1 MIKKNGKFRPV
12 INLRK
17 LNEFVEYFHFKME
30 TLQHVTELLKRDAY
44 FTSIDLENAHFS
56 IPISKNLRKYLKFI
70 WNVLY
75 EFVCLAFGLSS
86 APRVFTKIMKF
97 FLT

>member
-1 MIKKNGKFRPV
+1 MHKKRALIDIEIKNLLNLGAIQISKNEKDQFISNLFLVKKKNGKFRPV

-44 FTSIDLENAHFS
+44 FTSIDLEMH
-56 IPISKNLRKYLKFI
+56 ISLFQ
-70 WNVLY
+70 
-75 EFVCLAFGLSS
+75 
-86 APRVFTKIMKF
+86 
-97 FLT
+97 